1 MNSITEPAA
10 QIIVALIPVV
20 GIVIGGIVIFF
31 YLLWR
36 HRQIMFQLKN
46 GTYTPQSI
54 NLKNFSL
61 IAGLLLCSVG
71 LVLSVLFYI
80 IDGLSYSLLGGLLPL
95 ALGVGLLIYNRL
107 S

>member
-1 MNSITEPAA
+1 MNSFTEPAA
-10 QIIVALIPVV
+10 QIIVALIQIA

-31 YLLWR
+31 YLLWH

-46 GTYTPQSI
+46 GTYKPQSL
-54 NLKNFSL
+54 NLKNFAL
-61 IAGLLLCSVG
+61 ITGLLLCSVG
-71 LVLSVLFYI
+71 LVLSVLFCI
-80 IDGLSYSLLGGLLPL
+80 IDGMSYSLLGGLLPL

>member
-10 QIIVALIPVV
+10 QVIVALIPIV
-20 GIVIGGIVIFF
+20 GIVIGGIVVFF
-31 YLLWR
+31 YLLWH

-46 GTYTPQSI
+46 GTYKPQSI
-54 NLKNFSL
+54 NLKNFAL

-71 LVLSVLFYI
+71 LVLSVLFCL
-80 IDGLSYSLLGGLLPL
+80 IDGFSYSLLGGLLPL

>member
-10 QIIVALIPVV
+10 QIIVALIPIA

-31 YLLWR
+31 YLLWH
-36 HRQIMFQLKN
+36 HRQIMFQLRN
-46 GTYTPQSI
+46 GTYKPQSL

-61 IAGLLLCSVG
+61 ITGLLLCSAG
-71 LVLSVLFYI
+71 LVLSVLFCI
-80 IDGLSYSLLGGLLPL
+80 IDGITYSLLGGLLPL
-95 ALGVGLLIYNRL
+95 ALGVGLIIYNRL